1 MSKKQVTSENVF
13 DQPHYTDILRLLV
26 EYQNE
31 DGLTFEQLNHI
42 LVKKYNIDVLG
53 GYRPA
58 KALIKAGMVTPN
70 SITTKNNL
78 SKFLRTLL
86 KIKIIKKDRRN
97 DRKKYKYLISEEFQ
111 TTLIKIINKECLDEY
126 PTDQIVMT
134 SQKDSK
140 SSFVIYGISQKT
152 WEEFSPEEIKKI
164 DEHMTEI
171 EDHIRSIEMLKI
183 KKVFEK
189 LISDGSIRDVSQLI
203 TPTLGISLSRIIK
216 PSYFMDKGLDLS
228 TFTKIK
234 KSEKELFDFKRFSR
248 EFDNLEIKFK
258 KVKGSRVLEI
268 KSIPL
273 KQIFHD
279 VQLNKNRRIRQT

>member
-1 MSKKQVTSENVF
+1 
-13 DQPHYTDILRLLV
+13 
-26 EYQNE
+26 
-31 DGLTFEQLNHI
+31 
-42 LVKKYNIDVLG
+42 
-53 GYRPA
+53 
-58 KALIKAGMVTPN
+58 
-70 SITTKNNL
+70 
-78 SKFLRTLL
+78 
-86 KIKIIKKDRRN
+86 
-97 DRKKYKYLISEEFQ
+97 
-111 TTLIKIINKECLDEY
+111 
-126 PTDQIVMT
+126 MT